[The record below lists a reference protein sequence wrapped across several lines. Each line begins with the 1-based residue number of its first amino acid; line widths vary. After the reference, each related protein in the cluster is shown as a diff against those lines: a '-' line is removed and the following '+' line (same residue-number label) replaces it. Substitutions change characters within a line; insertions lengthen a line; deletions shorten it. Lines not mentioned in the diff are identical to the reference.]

1 MKEFIKT
8 ISAYVIPVVSI
19 IIMIIITMLL
29 YNVNKIL
36 GVIIG
41 VLFVIFL
48 WIYYSIKEIM
58 RIDQELFE
66 ENE

>member
-1 MKEFIKT
+1 MKEFIKI

-19 IIMIIITMLL
+19 IIMIILTMLL

-41 VLFVIFL
+41 VLFVTFL
-48 WIYYSIKEIM
+48 WIYYSVKEIM
-58 RIDQELFE
+58 RIDQELFK